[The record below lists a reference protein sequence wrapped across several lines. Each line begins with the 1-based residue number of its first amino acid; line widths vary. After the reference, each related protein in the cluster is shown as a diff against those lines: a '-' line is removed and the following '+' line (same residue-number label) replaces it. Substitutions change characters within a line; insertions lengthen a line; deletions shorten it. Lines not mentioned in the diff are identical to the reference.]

1 MMRLPVLHG
10 LIRRR
15 ILLNFRVVPEV
26 LSKVLPK
33 GFKLKLHRGYGIAG
47 ICLIRL
53 EHIRPS
59 WVPESL
65 GVSSENAAH
74 RIAVL
79 PEVDD
84 VGHHEGV
91 YIPRR
96 DTDSIVNHLTGG
108 RLFPGE
114 HHLSQFNVEDH
125 GNHLS
130 MEVLTNDRKRLLIF
144 SAEETD
150 VLPPASCFHSV
161 EEASL
166 FFQTG
171 KVGWSATSNCC
182 VLNAVRLETESWR
195 VRPLAVK
202 NVESSFFSDSHLFPE
217 GSVNFDHGLIM
228 RDIPHQWHGEPDLH
242 IS

>member
-1 MMRLPVLHG
+1 MIRLPVLSG

-53 EHIRPS
+53 EHVRPS

-65 GVSSENAAH
+65 GVNSENAAH

-79 PEVDD
+79 PEVDEVD
-84 VGHHEGV
+84 HSEGV

-96 DTDSIVNHLTGG
+96 DTDSLVNHLTGG

-114 HHLSQFNVEDH
+114 HHLSDFDVKDD

-130 MEVLTNDRKRLLIF
+130 MEVLTSKRSRLLMF
-144 SAEETD
+144 SAEEAD
-150 VLPPASCFHSV
+150 ELPSTSCFHSV
-161 EEASL
+161 DEASF

-182 VLNAVRLETESWR
+182 VLNAVRLETERWT

-202 NVESSFFSDSHLFPE
+202 KRRVRFFRRLTFISSRQRNV
-217 GSVNFDHGLIM
+217 
-228 RDIPHQWHGEPDLH
+228 
-242 IS
+242 